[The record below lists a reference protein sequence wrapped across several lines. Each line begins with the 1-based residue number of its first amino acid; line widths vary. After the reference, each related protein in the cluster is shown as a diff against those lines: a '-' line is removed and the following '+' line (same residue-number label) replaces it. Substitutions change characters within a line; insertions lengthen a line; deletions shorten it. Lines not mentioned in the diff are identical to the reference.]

1 MDTLLRILCCINAR
15 DVWLLL
21 IRVSSNTLQ
30 FAPRILLPTN
40 HFLDR
45 EVFDLHVVII

>member
-30 FAPRILLPTN
+30 EVLLSI
-40 HFLDR
+40 HKCK
-45 EVFDLHVVII
+45 LHA